1 MGRGKEKVVRC
12 DKCGRECRKDKAVFI
27 EKMVFSNP
35 VDRKELVGDNGYN
48 RGTMREMCYCPSCG
62 KHLRVY
68 EKKIEQLKRQK
79 ERSENREQFGSRPFN
94 RPQGQYG
101 QNQQAQ
107 QPQAPVVQ
115 PPENTEQP
123 PAV

>member
-1 MGRGKEKVVRC
+1 MGRGREKTVRC

-79 ERSENREQFGSRPFN
+79 ERSENREQFGFN
-94 RPQGQYG
+94 RPVPHPHRTFQP
-101 QNQQAQ
+101 Q
-107 QPQAPVVQ
+107 QPTQ
-115 PPENTEQP
+115 PPKVETPVEQP
-123 PAV
+123 QEANQT